1 MSTLRQTIRADVNR
15 HLDEETESRRAR
27 FAAIR
32 HNEGLQAVLVY
43 RLGRELLARRRS
55 VLAWP
60 LLALGW
66 PLYALL
72 YGLMRACYGIRLSLT
87 ADIAPGFY
95 IGHFG
100 GVEVYNCRLG
110 QRCSIGAQTKIGRRD
125 EPAGPSIGAGVWIG
139 AHAKIYGAKN
149 IGDNATIAPG
159 ARVQKNIPEN
169 ALVVGDPGRIVFRGY
184 QTERIVPGT

>member
-1 MSTLRQTIRADVNR
+1 MSAFGEAVRADVNR
-15 HLDEETESRRAR
+15 HLDKETGSLRAR
-27 FAAIR
+27 LAAIR

-43 RLGRELLARRRS
+43 RLGRALAARRRS

-60 LLALGW
+60 LLALLW
-66 PLYALL
+66 PVYGLL
-72 YGLMRACYGIRLSLT
+72 YVLMRACYGIRLSLT

-100 GVEVYNCRLG
+100 GVEVFNCRFG
-110 QRCSIGAQTKIGRRD
+110 PRCSIGAQTKIGRLD
-125 EPAGPSIGAGVWIG
+125 EPAGPSIGSGVWIG
-139 AHAKIYGAKN
+139 AHAKIYGPKT
-149 IGDNATIAPG
+149 IGNHATIAPG
-159 ARVQKNIPEN
+159 ARVQRNIPDN